1 MLATQG
7 TKSALHVRGSIIR
20 YVGTERGI
28 PSSVKQKRREL
39 SGIHF
44 EDEGHEADYV
54 FASPWQTLLG
64 QTARAAWRASSPHPP
79 NSLVDVQIS
88 LLEKGQR
95 TNKQL
100 RRTHQRVLNAHTAL
114 AGRRERERQR
124 AKQRSSRP
132 DSLQNKKE
140 MALDS
145 AVKPV
150 YYGQEQTLS
159 SLRHRL
165 LPNYAIVKRVL
176 MEAQSLIGSNRWKP
190 ERVID
195 FGIGCGGASAA
206 ALDVFD
212 EINWIHGIDPS
223 RSMLDCADLVLEKI
237 VQGRN
242 VPARVTLNS
251 SLSTD
256 TTGSQSVGFDIAM
269 FAYTATELPHTASIL
284 AAAAALWEKL
294 RPNGLFVMIEP
305 GTPDGFNSVRS
316 VRSMLLDCCPPG
328 DLEAEAGTDECHI
341 LAPCTHNKACPMERH
356 RRFER
361 NAGDHDSEAKE
372 YIEVDTDDEE
382 GFGDDDDDED
392 DKDDTQ
398 KDTMAETDAFR
409 SSFCSF
415 VHTMPGADHRSKGEK
430 LSFLVAQ
437 KRIVGDPE
445 TDDTRLDQLH
455 NGFYD
460 TNVVELLAQ
469 LVDVNKDRRTFD
481 EAINQEL
488 RVKAR
493 EIQIRYIN
501 SFDSIG
507 LELIRG
513 DKKRESFGR
522 IIRAPIK
529 RRGHVYVDYCCAPK
543 ERGNDGRIVRH
554 RVSKGWC
561 ARIAPGMYTAAR
573 KARWGGLWPAL
584 MEEAESDSTCDDSD
598 RLSEPESKTKD
609 EHQLS

>member
-1 MLATQG
+1 M
-7 TKSALHVRGSIIR
+7 HFDDE
-20 YVGTERGI
+20 ER
-28 PSSVKQKRREL
+28 
-39 SGIHF
+39 
-44 EDEGHEADYV
+44 EDDYV
-54 FASPWQTLLG
+54 YASPWQTLLG
-64 QTARAAWRASSPHPP
+64 QSARAAWRASSPHPP
-79 NSLVDVQIS
+79 NSLVDVQTS

-124 AKQRSSRP
+124 IKQRSSRP
-132 DSLQNKKE
+132 DSLKNKKD

-145 AVKPV
+145 SVKPV

-176 MEAQSLIGSNRWKP
+176 MEAQSLIGSKRWKP

-212 EINWIHGIDPS
+212 TIDWIHGIDPS
-223 RSMLDCADLVLEKI
+223 RSMLDCADLVLKEI
-237 VQGRN
+237 AQGRH
-242 VPARVTLNS
+242 VPAHVTLNS

-256 TTGSQSVGFDIAM
+256 TTGSQSVGFDMAL
-269 FAYTATELPHTASIL
+269 FAYTATELPHTASTL

-341 LAPCTHNKACPMERH
+341 LAPCTHNKTCPMERH
-356 RRFER
+356 RRIER
-361 NAGDHDSEAKE
+361 DAGDRDSEANE
-372 YIEVDTDDEE
+372 YEEVDTDDDDDDEE
-382 GFGDDDDDED
+382 GFGDGDGVKDDED
-392 DKDDTQ
+392 DTHKV
-398 KDTMAETDAFR
+398 TMAETDAFR

-455 NGFYD
+455 NEFRD
-460 TNVVELLAQ
+460 TNIAELLAQ
-469 LVDVNKDRRTFD
+469 LVNVNKDRNAVD

-488 RVKAR
+488 REKAK
-493 EIQIRYIN
+493 ETQIRYIN
-501 SFDSIG
+501 SIDPVG

-513 DKKRESFGR
+513 DKNRESFGR

-529 RRGHVYVDYCCAPK
+529 KRGHVYVDYCGAPK
-543 ERGNDGRIVRH
+543 EGGDDGRIVRH
-554 RVSKGWC
+554 RVTKGWC

-573 KARWGGLWPAL
+573 KARWGGLWPEL
-584 MEEAESDSTCDDSD
+584 MEEAAESDSTCDDSD
-598 RLSEPESKTKD
+598 LASEPELETED
-609 EHQLS
+609 EHRQLS